1 MKRIRKGDQVV
12 IISGSSKGQTGT
24 VLRLQ
29 GEDKVVV
36 ENINMVK
43 RATKPNPQ
51 KGTPGGLVE
60 KEAALHASNV
70 MLLDPATGKGSRIGF
85 KSLEDGR
92 KVRVFRSTGEVVDA

>member
-51 KGTPGGLVE
+51 KGTPGGLIE

-70 MLLDPATGKGSRIGF
+70 MLLDPATGKGSRVGF

>member
-51 KGTPGGLVE
+51 KGTPGGLIE